1 MDEFARIHHWT
12 GARQNEDWQRQRGV
26 VVGIGDDAAVVDV
39 IAAADGIEGP
49 KRLLLAVDTMVETIH
64 FNETT
69 MRDADVGYKAL
80 AANISDI
87 AAMGGVPLHALVS
100 VSVPPS
106 YKPEQ
111 MRRLYDG
118 LYECA
123 ERYGVA
129 VAGGDTTSSPEHLV
143 VAVTVTGTVEAGR
156 ELRRSGA
163 MPGDAVFV
171 TGAVGKAAAGLHAL
185 MAQRAK
191 AVQRRETRSGAET
204 TESSGI
210 VVTDAQDARFDT
222 AAEGSEIDKVIA
234 EACGIE
240 LAQVAAIVQAHRRP
254 SPSVR
259 AGRLLLESGG
269 CRSLNDVSDGLAS
282 EAWEIAEASGIRLVL
297 SEQLLPKS
305 GSMTAYASKA
315 GIDPLEWMLYGG
327 EDYVLLG
334 TMAAEQAETMRQAF
348 HAEGMPFYIIG
359 VTEAGAPGVE
369 LVRGDLKNKGASL
382 KASGDAKRVKLEK
395 RGYNHFSS

>member
-1 MDEFARIHHWT
+1 LDEFESIHHWT
-12 GARQNEDWQRQRGV
+12 SGRQEGEWQRQRGI
-26 VVGIGDDAAVVDV
+26 VVGIGDDAAVVDPA
-39 IAAADGIEGP
+39 AAADGVAAP
-49 KRLLLAVDTMVETIH
+49 KRLLLAVDTMVETVH
-64 FNETT
+64 FKQST
-69 MRDADVGYKAL
+69 MRDEDVGYKAL

-100 VSVPPS
+100 VSVPPA
-106 YKPEQ
+106 YTPER

-171 TGAVGKAAAGLHAL
+171 TGAVGMSAAGLHAL
-185 MAQRAK
+185 LAEEARGA
-191 AVQRRETRSGAET
+191 AVAS
-204 TESSGI
+204 
-210 VVTDAQDARFDT
+210 T
-222 AAEGSEIDKVIA
+222 AATE
-234 EACGIE
+234 
-240 LAQVAAIVQAHRRP
+240 QALGALVKAHQRP

-259 AGRLLLESGG
+259 AGRLLLARGS

-282 EAWEIAEASGIRLVL
+282 EAWEIAEASGLRLVL
-297 SEQLLPKS
+297 REKQLPRS
-305 GSMTAYASKA
+305 GSMAAYASSV
-315 GIDPLEWMLYGG
+315 GVDPLEWMLYGG

-334 TMAAEQAETMRQAF
+334 TMASKDAESMQLVFQQ
-348 HAEGMPFYIIG
+348 EGIPFFIIG
-359 VTEAGAPGVE
+359 EAEAGEPGVE
-369 LVRGDLKNKGASL
+369 LIRYNQSGKGNGLQSQNEKRINLK
-382 KASGDAKRVKLEK
+382 K
-395 RGYNHFSS
+395 RGYNHFL